1 MKKNILV
8 LGLCAGL
15 FLAGC
20 EEKQV
25 KQEMPPLPV
34 TAMKVV
40 KGDQPISLS
49 FNGKSV
55 SELDIVLKAKVA
67 GSIENQ
73 FFTPGDS
80 IKEGDKLYQIDE
92 AKYKAL
98 YDSANGNFVAAQAL
112 AKSASAEFAR
122 VKTLKA
128 KNAVSQKDYDNAL
141 ASTNSADANVKAALG
156 AMQNAKIDWEYS
168 TIKAPFSGVIG
179 DSLLDK
185 GSYVDKGEELVR
197 LSKLDPIYVKFGIS
211 DVVKLGL
218 DNNLANGEWKR
229 LEPKVTMKLNGK
241 DYVGKLV
248 FIDSTINQDTATVE
262 AKAVFE
268 NKDLAIKPGIY
279 TKVDVSG
286 FYQKDAF
293 KLPQSAVSQDPKGSY
308 VYVVKDGAIEKKY
321 VKIVSSLVDESKS
334 QAEFN
339 YIIKTGINDGDI
351 IALDNFKKINI
362 GSKVQIINDP
372 NNPAAALQAAKKPE
386 NSENSD
392 NSENSNAEQ
401 NASKK

>member
-20 EEKQV
+20 EEKQE
-25 KQEMPPLPV
+25 KKEMPPLPV
-34 TAMKVV
+34 TAMKVS
-40 KGDQPISLS
+40 KGDQEIMLS

-55 SELDIVLKAKVA
+55 SELEVILKAKVA
-67 GSIENQ
+67 GSIEEQ

-98 YDSANGNFVAAQAL
+98 YDSANGNFVAAQAM

-122 VKTLKA
+122 VKTLRA

-141 ASTNSADANVKAALG
+141 ASTNSADANVKAAGG

-168 TIKAPFSGVIG
+168 TIKAPFDGVIG
-179 DSLLDK
+179 DTLLDK
-185 GSYVDKGEELVR
+185 GSYVDKGNELVR

-218 DNNLANGEWKR
+218 DNNLANGEWKK
-229 LEPKVTMKLNGK
+229 LDPKVSMKLNGK
-241 DYVGKLV
+241 EYIGKLV
-248 FIDSTINQDTATVE
+248 FIDSTINPNTATVE
-262 AKAVFE
+262 AKAVFD

-279 TKVDVSG
+279 TKVDVKG
-286 FYQKDAF
+286 FYQKNAF
-293 KLPQSAVSQDPKGSY
+293 KIPQIALSQDPKGSY
-308 VYVVKDGAIEKKY
+308 VYIAKDGLIEKKY
-321 VKIVSSLVDESKS
+321 VKITSSVGYD
-334 QAEFN
+334 F
-339 YIIKTGINDGDI
+339 IIQSGLEDGDI
-351 IALDNFKKINI
+351 LVLDNFKKIGV

-372 NNPAAALQAAKKPE
+372 NNPAAALESAKKPE
-386 NSENSD
+386 MAENGAQKPENSK
-392 NSENSNAEQ
+392 NSTQQ
-401 NASKK
+401 NAGKK